1 MSAWLARHLQTCI
14 GTLGRLA
21 DQRVTTLLIM
31 LVLGIALALP
41 ACLHVLVINARSAS
55 GELNRAVDLSVYLKL
70 QTPLGAAEQLAAR
83 VRQRRDIAEVKL
95 IDSDA
100 GLKDFRQRSGLGD
113 AVDALTSNPLP
124 HVLVVR
130 PGKDYMAGPQLS
142 TLATELRA
150 LPAVDVVQL
159 DTAWVD
165 RFNAILDALRR
176 GVLVVGG
183 LLACGVLII
192 VGSTIRA
199 EIQSRR
205 AEIEVTKLVGGSDA
219 FVRRPFLYAGLW
231 YGLGGG
237 LVALGA
243 SALIVTLLDR
253 PTRRVAALYGSD
265 FQLSGLGLD
274 ASLFL
279 LGAAVALGWLG
290 SLISASRHLREIEP
304 Q

>member
-1 MSAWLARHLQTCI
+1 MNAWVTRHLQTCI
-14 GTLGRLA
+14 GSLGRLA
-21 DQRVTTLLIM
+21 NQRVTTFLIM
-31 LVLGIALALP
+31 LVIGIALALP

-55 GELNRAVDLSVYLKL
+55 GELNRAVDLSVYLKPL
-70 QTPLGAAEQLAAR
+70 TPVAAAEQTAAR
-83 VRQRRDIAEVKL
+83 IRQRRDVAQVNL
-95 IDSDA
+95 IDADS
-100 GLKDFRQRSGLGD
+100 GLKEFRERSGLGD
-113 AVDALTSNPLP
+113 AVEALTSNPLP

-130 PGKDYMAGPQLS
+130 PATAFLAGPQLS
-142 TLATELRA
+142 ALAAELRE
-150 LPAVDVVQL
+150 LPNVDVVQL

-165 RFNAILDALRR
+165 RFNAILEALRR
-176 GVLVVGG
+176 GVLVVAG

-237 LVALGA
+237 LIALGCCA
-243 SALIVTLLDR
+243 VIVTLLAR
-253 PTRRVAALYGSD
+253 PTQRVAGLYGSD
-265 FQLSGLGLD
+265 FRLSGLGLE
-274 ASLFL
+274 ASLAL